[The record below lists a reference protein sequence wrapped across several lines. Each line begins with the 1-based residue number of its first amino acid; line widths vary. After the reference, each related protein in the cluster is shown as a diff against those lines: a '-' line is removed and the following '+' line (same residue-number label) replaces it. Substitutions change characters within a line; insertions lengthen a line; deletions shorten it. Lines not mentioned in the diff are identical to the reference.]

1 MKKATAYF
9 IFVCLSLCL
18 TSHAVLTPPDPKT
31 LSCPL
36 LSEKIDDT
44 EMQILDLQRTRDE
57 LSAKFKDLVVDDVKA
72 QAEGLLDEVQ
82 KNEAIKV
89 SYTRRKLTKSI
100 DDKTA
105 FVKAVRE
112 EYCVRC
118 ATSIKNEFAKAS
130 FCAKCPGK
138 IDCDLKPPEEGDPKD
153 S

>member
-1 MKKATAYF
+1 MKKTARNTLF
-9 IFVCLSLCL
+9 LLTLCRIGFAE
-18 TSHAVLTPPDPKT
+18 SPAAPEPKT
-31 LSCPL
+31 LSCPV

-44 EMQILDLQRTRDE
+44 DIEIAE
-57 LSAKFKDLVVDDVKA
+57 LTHAREELLAKFKGLVVEDVKA
-72 QAEGLLDEVQ
+72 QADGLIDELQ

-100 DDKTA
+100 EDKTSFA
-105 FVKAVRE
+105 KSIRE

-118 ATSIKNEFAKAS
+118 VNSLKNEFAKAS

-138 IDCDLKPPEEGDPKD
+138 IECDSKPSEEAPKD